1 MKVPYIY
8 RGIKSMLNDKVTSM
22 DITISE
28 IEIIPIKP
36 HNGLLAF
43 TSFILNHA
51 FYIGDVAIYS
61 RISKSGY
68 RLVYPVKVLAN
79 GVKVNCF
86 HPINNAASQIIED
99 AVVKKYSEL
108 ILKSDN
114 NERTTHE
121 TRETQRY

>member
-1 MKVPYIY
+1 MPNTY
-8 RGIKSMLNDKVTSM
+8 RGIKSMLNDKATSM
-22 DITISE
+22 NITISE

-61 RISKSGY
+61 RISKPGY

-79 GVKVNCF
+79 GAKVNCF

-114 NERTTHE
+114 NERIAHE
-121 TRETQRY
+121 TREKQEH

>member
-1 MKVPYIY
+1 MPNIY
-8 RGIKSMLNDKVTSM
+8 RGIKTMLNDKVTSM
-22 DITISE
+22 NITISE

-61 RISKSGY
+61 RISKPGY

-79 GVKVNCF
+79 GAKVNCF
-86 HPINNAASQIIED
+86 HPINKDASQIIED
-99 AVVKKYSEL
+99 AVVKKYSDL

>member
-1 MKVPYIY
+1 MPNTY
-8 RGIKSMLNDKVTSM
+8 RGIKSMLNDKVTIM
-22 DITISE
+22 DITVSE

-43 TSFILNHA
+43 TSFILNHT
-51 FYIGDVAIYS
+51 FYTGDVAIYS
-61 RISKSGY
+61 RLSKPGY

-79 GVKVNCF
+79 GAKVNCF
-86 HPINNAASQIIED
+86 HPINKDASQTIED

-114 NERTTHE
+114 NERIAHE
-121 TRETQRY
+121 TREKQEH

>member
-1 MKVPYIY
+1 
-8 RGIKSMLNDKVTSM
+8 MLNDKVTSM
-22 DITISE
+22 NITISE

-61 RISKSGY
+61 RISKPGY

-79 GVKVNCF
+79 GAKVNCF

-114 NERTTHE
+114 NERITHE
-121 TRETQRY
+121 TRETQEH

>member
-1 MKVPYIY
+1 MPNTY
-8 RGIKSMLNDKVTSM
+8 RGIKTMLNDKVTSM
-22 DITISE
+22 NITISE

-61 RISKSGY
+61 RISKPGY

-79 GVKVNCF
+79 GAKVNCF

-114 NERTTHE
+114 NERIAHE
-121 TRETQRY
+121 TREKQEH

>member
-1 MKVPYIY
+1 MPNIY
-8 RGIKSMLNDKVTSM
+8 RGIKNVLNDKLTNM
-22 DITISE
+22 NIIISE

-61 RISKSGY
+61 RLNKPGY
-68 RLVYPVKVLAN
+68 RLVYPAKVLAN
-79 GVKVNCF
+79 GAKVNCF
-86 HPINNAASQIIED
+86 HPINKDIGQVIED
-99 AVVKKYSEL
+99 AVVKKYSDL

-121 TRETQRY
+121 TRETQEH

>member
-1 MKVPYIY
+1 MPNIY
-8 RGIKSMLNDKVTSM
+8 RGIKNVLNDKLTNM
-22 DITISE
+22 NIIISE

-61 RISKSGY
+61 RISKPGY

-79 GVKVNCF
+79 GAKVNCF

-121 TRETQRY
+121 TRETQKY

>member
-1 MKVPYIY
+1 
-8 RGIKSMLNDKVTSM
+8 MLKDKVTSM
-22 DITISE
+22 NITVSE

-43 TSFILNHA
+43 TSFILNSA

-61 RISKSGY
+61 RLSKPGY

-79 GVKVNCF
+79 GAKVNCF

-99 AVVKKYSEL
+99 AVVKKYSSL

-114 NERTTHE
+114 NERITHE
-121 TRETQRY
+121 TREAQEY

>member
-1 MKVPYIY
+1 VPNTY
-8 RGIKSMLNDKVTSM
+8 RGIKTMLNDKVTSM
-22 DITISE
+22 NITISE

-61 RISKSGY
+61 RISKPGY

-79 GVKVNCF
+79 GAKVNCF

-114 NERTTHE
+114 NERIAHE
-121 TRETQRY
+121 TREKQEH